1 MEPLNLL
8 LVEDE
13 ESLASFIQSEL
24 QFEGYK
30 TSWEADG
37 ESALETF
44 LQKKRPIR
52 FNFTGLD
59 VTGIRRDYCGASY
72 SQSK

>member
-30 TSWEADG
+30 TSWEKM
-37 ESALETF
+37 E
-44 LQKKRPIR
+44 KPR
-52 FNFTGLD
+52 
-59 VTGIRRDYCGASY
+59 
-72 SQSK
+72 